1 MTIWQQLLQRELIDP
16 ADRHLADYLLE
27 LDDNAPECLGPLA
40 ALASAQ
46 IRAGNVCLPLVENA
60 LLASLG
66 LSPDEK
72 ALRESSLVACP
83 GERGKPLI
91 LDDGRLYLA
100 RYHVWERE
108 VLDVVQR
115 LLTAETPQID
125 EALLKEKLDE
135 QFRDQAIEGINWQ
148 RVAIAAAV
156 TRRFCIITGG
166 PGTGKTWTLARIL
179 EQLRAQPGGD
189 ALRIALAAPTGKAAA
204 RMTEAIRDANADLL
218 DALDEARTL
227 HRLLGMR
234 PGRVRPR
241 HGADNPLPF
250 DLVIVDEVSMVDL
263 PMMARLMAALPE
275 NARLILLGD
284 RFQLAS
290 VEAGQVMA
298 DLCGDGGE
306 NYSPD
311 FAARMEALTGDALP
325 AAKNPLPAMA
335 DHLVMLRHS
344 RRFDPNRG
352 IGALARAVNEGDID
366 GTLNTLAR
374 GGEEIAWRSADP
386 ATLTRLLRERVVP
399 LFEEIRD
406 TGDPAEALQKLG
418 RLRVLC
424 ALREG
429 PQGVANLNALIE
441 RALGADGRGL
451 YHGQPIMVS
460 VNDYAQQL
468 FNGDIGL
475 VLHDA
480 EGRLR
485 VWFPDGEKGVRPIL
499 PARLPAHETVYAMTI
514 HKSQGSEFNEVIL
527 VLPEQESPVVTREL
541 FYTGITRA
549 RENVTVC
556 ASEAALEAAIARRT
570 QRISGLYRALWGG

>member
-1 MTIWQQLLQRELIDP
+1 
-16 ADRHLADYLLE
+16 
-27 LDDNAPECLGPLA
+27 
-40 ALASAQ
+40 
-46 IRAGNVCLPLVENA
+46 
-60 LLASLG
+60 
-66 LSPDEK
+66 
-72 ALRESSLVACP
+72 
-83 GERGKPLI
+83 
-91 LDDGRLYLA
+91 
-100 RYHVWERE
+100 
-108 VLDVVQR
+108 
-115 LLTAETPQID
+115 
-125 EALLKEKLDE
+125 
-135 QFRDQAIEGINWQ
+135 
-148 RVAIAAAV
+148 
-156 TRRFCIITGG
+156 
-166 PGTGKTWTLARIL
+166 
-179 EQLRAQPGGD
+179 
-189 ALRIALAAPTGKAAA
+189 
-204 RMTEAIRDANADLL
+204 
-218 DALDEARTL
+218 
-227 HRLLGMR
+227 
-234 PGRVRPR
+234 
-241 HGADNPLPF
+241 
-250 DLVIVDEVSMVDL
+250 MVDL

-306 NYSPD
+306 YYRQD
-311 FAARMEALTGDALP
+311 FAARMEALTGDGLP
-325 AAKNPLPAMA
+325 TAKNPLPAMV

-366 GTLNTLAR
+366 GTLNTLAS

-386 ATLTRLLRERVVP
+386 AALNRLLRERVVP

-468 FNGDIGL
+468 FNGDIGR

-556 ASEAALEAAIARRT
+556 ASEAALEAAIAHRT
-570 QRISGLYRALWGG
+570 QRISGLYRALWAG